1 MKNLKLLSIAVL
13 VFALSSKASFAA
25 DENKYVIEPN
35 HTSVVWLANH
45 FGFSNPSGKFS
56 EVEGSIIFDQ
66 ASPQKSVVDVTIKT
80 ESLFTGLEKFDK
92 HLKSADFFNVD
103 KFSTAKF
110 VSKEIILAGKNKA
123 KIKGNLTLL
132 GITKTVILNA
142 KFNKAALSPISQ
154 KQTIG
159 FSATAVIKRSDF
171 GLTYGIPGV
180 SDEVNLMIEVEAN
193 R

>member
-1 MKNLKLLSIAVL
+1 MKKLKLLSIAVL
-13 VFALSSKASFAA
+13 AFALSTKTSFGA
-25 DENKYVIEPN
+25 DENKYIIEPN
-35 HTSVVWLANH
+35 HTSVVWFASH

-56 EVEGSIIFDQ
+56 EVEGSIIFVE

-92 HLKSADFFNVD
+92 HLNSADFFNVD

-123 KIKGNLTLL
+123 KIKGDLTLL

-159 FSATAVIKRSDF
+159 FSATSVIKRSEF
-171 GLTYGIPGV
+171 GLDYGIPGV